1 MEEIYN
7 KLQTVTVPSASIA
20 CMIITGLLSVAV
32 PVLIA
37 IYLRKKYNCNL
48 KCFLVGALVW
58 IVFAKILEAFAHYIV
73 LFKSPAGATIQ
84 GNLWMYALYGG
95 LMAGLFEEVGRF
107 VGMHYFLKDCIDND
121 RNSLM
126 YGAGH
131 GGMEA
136 IIAVGLIMLQ
146 NIAVSLQIN
155 NRALGPSYEVLKTLP
170 EEQGI
175 ASLNSLFQLVDT
187 EPYVFLMGMVERIP
201 AIAFHIALSVLVWKV
216 VKESKVLYL
225 ILAIFFHFLLDA
237 ATVLVAGS
245 VDNVFLIEG
254 FIYAMSAILIC
265 VIVLLTRKKKEVTTT

>member
-58 IVFAKILEAFAHYIV
+58 IVFAKILEAVAHYIV

-187 EPYVFLMGMVERIP
+187 EPDVFLMGMVERIP
-201 AIAFHIALSVLVWKV
+201 AIAFHIALSVLVWKA

-237 ATVLVAGS
+237 ATVLVAGT
-245 VDNVFLIEG
+245 VNNIVLVEG
-254 FIYAMSAILIC
+254 SIYAMSAILIC
-265 VIVLLTRKKKEVTTT
+265 VIVLLTRKKKEVATV

>member
-20 CMIITGLLSVAV
+20 CMIISGLLSVAV

-48 KCFLVGALVW
+48 KCFLIGALVW
-58 IVFAKILEAFAHYIV
+58 IVFAKILEAVAHYIV

-84 GNLWMYALYGG
+84 GNIWLYALYGG

-107 VGMHYFLKDCIDND
+107 VGMHYFLKDCRDND

-136 IIAVGLIMLQ
+136 IIAVGLVMLQ
-146 NIAVSLQIN
+146 DIAVSLQIN
-155 NRALGPSYEVLKTLP
+155 NRALGQSYEVLKTLP

-201 AIAFHIALSVLVWKV
+201 AIAFHIALSVLVWKS

-237 ATVLVAGS
+237 ATILVAGT
-245 VDNVFLIEG
+245 VDNIVLVEG
-254 FIYAMSAILIC
+254 SIYVMAAILIC
-265 VIVLLTRKKKEVTTT
+265 VIVLLTRKKKEVATV

>member
-7 KLQTVTVPSASIA
+7 KLQTVTVPSTSIA

-48 KCFLVGALVW
+48 KCFLIGALVW
-58 IVFAKILEAFAHYIV
+58 IVFARLLETAVHYVV
-73 LFKSPAGATIQ
+73 LFISPAGATIQ
-84 GNLWMYALYGG
+84 GNLWIYALYGG
-95 LMAGLFEEVGRF
+95 LMAGLFEEIGRF
-107 VGMHYFLKDCIDND
+107 VGMKFFLKDCMDND

-136 IIAVGLIMLQ
+136 IIAVGLAMLQ

-155 NRALGPSYEVLKTLP
+155 NRALGPSYEMLKTLP

-187 EPYVFLMGMVERIP
+187 EPYLYFMGMVERIP
-201 AIAFHIALSVLVWKV
+201 AIAFHIALSVLVWKA

-237 ATVLVAGS
+237 AMILVADA
-245 VDNVFLIEG
+245 VDNIVLIEG
-254 FIYAMSAILIC
+254 FIYAMSAVLIC
-265 VIVLLTRKKKEVTTT
+265 VIVLLTKKKKEVTTI

>member
-20 CMIITGLLSVAV
+20 CMIISGLLSVAV

-48 KCFLVGALVW
+48 KCFLIGALVW
-58 IVFAKILEAFAHYIV
+58 IVFAKILEAAVHYVV
-73 LFKSPAGATIQ
+73 LFISPAGATIQ
-84 GNLWMYALYGG
+84 GNIWLYALYGG

-107 VGMHYFLKDCIDND
+107 VGMHYFLKDCRDND

-201 AIAFHIALSVLVWKV
+201 AIAFHIALSILVWKA

-237 ATVLVAGS
+237 ATILVADA
-245 VDNVFLIEG
+245 VDNIVLIEG